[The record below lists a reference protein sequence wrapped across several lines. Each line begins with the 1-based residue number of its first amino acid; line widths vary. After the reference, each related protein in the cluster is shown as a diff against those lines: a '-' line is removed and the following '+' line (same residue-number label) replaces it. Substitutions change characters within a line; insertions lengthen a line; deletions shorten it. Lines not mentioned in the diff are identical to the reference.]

1 MKPVEV
7 TAANFEQEV
16 LKSDKPVLVDFW
28 ASWCGPCRM
37 MAPIVEEIAE
47 THPELHV
54 CKVNTDDS
62 QELAEK
68 FRHDHRLPAGGRCP
82 GHVQV
87 TKQTKGTAAQPL
99 RFLFYVLIQRASRC
113 SFSRS
118 VMVTVPRPERTMP
131 ASEKYFS
138 RRLTTSRALPM

>member
-1 MKPVEV
+1 MQESPAQPNNESMTIEGGIPMKPVEV

-68 FRHDHRLPAGGRCP
+68 FGIMSIPTLLAFKGGKLIGTTIGYQPAED
-82 GHVQV
+82 
-87 TKQTKGTAAQPL
+87 
-99 RFLFYVLIQRASRC
+99 VLAM
-113 SFSRS
+113 F
-118 VMVTVPRPERTMP
+118 
-131 ASEKYFS
+131 K
-138 RRLTTSRALPM
+138 

>member
-68 FRHDHRLPAGGRCP
+68 FGIMSIPPLLAFKGGKLIGTTIGYQPAED
-82 GHVQV
+82 
-87 TKQTKGTAAQPL
+87 
-99 RFLFYVLIQRASRC
+99 VLAM
-113 SFSRS
+113 F
-118 VMVTVPRPERTMP
+118 
-131 ASEKYFS
+131 K
-138 RRLTTSRALPM
+138 